1 MDFDI
6 KKYMGQWFE
15 IARIPNEFEP
25 DLTNVTA
32 EYTLTNTGVHIKNQ
46 GYKNGELIEITGQ
59 AKTSHR
65 IDMLLITFDNKHYSY
80 YQILAFTDDYSYAI
94 VGGEDRNHLWI
105 LGRKNYITSDYYA
118 WLVNVAKKNGYNV
131 DELKISK

>member
-46 GYKNGELIEITGQ
+46 GYKNGELKVITGI
-59 AKTSHR
+59 AKTTHR
-65 IDMLLITFDNKHYSY
+65 IDLLFITFDNKHYSY
-80 YQILAFTDDYSYAI
+80 YDILAFTDDYSYAL
-94 VGGEDRNHLWI
+94 VGGEDKNHLWI
-105 LGRKNYITSDYYA
+105 LGRKNYITSDLYT
-118 WLVNVAKKNGYNV
+118 WFINVAKNNEYNI
-131 DELKISK
+131 DNLKISK

>member
-6 KKYMGQWFE
+6 KKYMGKWFE
-15 IARIPNEFEP
+15 IARIPNEYEP
-25 DLTNVTA
+25 ELTNVTA
-32 EYTLTNTGVHIKNQ
+32 EYSLINNAILVKNQ

-94 VGGEDRNHLWI
+94 VGGEDKNHLWI

-131 DELKISK
+131 EELKISK

>member
-32 EYTLTNTGVHIKNQ
+32 EYTLTNTGIHIKNQ
-46 GYKNGELIEITGQ
+46 GYKNGELKVITGT
-59 AKTSHR
+59 AKTTHR
-65 IDMLLITFDNKHYSY
+65 IDLLFVTFDNKHYSY
-80 YQILAFTDDYSYAI
+80 YNILAFTDDYSYAL
-94 VGGEDRNHLWI
+94 VGGEDKNHLWI
-105 LGRKNYITSDYYA
+105 LGRKNYITSDLYT
-118 WLVNVAKKNGYNV
+118 WFINVAKNNEYNI
-131 DELKISK
+131 DNLKISK

>member
-6 KKYMGQWFE
+6 KKYMGKWFE

-32 EYTLTNTGVHIKNQ
+32 EYTLTNKDILIKNQ
-46 GYKNGELIEITGQ
+46 GYKNGELIVITGV

-65 IDMLLITFDNKHYSY
+65 IDMLFITFDNKHYSSY
-80 YQILAFTDDYSYAI
+80 NILAFTDDYSYAL
-94 VGGEDRNHLWI
+94 VGGDDKNSLWI
-105 LGRKNYITSDYYA
+105 LGRKNYINSDLYN
-118 WLVNVAKKNGYNV
+118 WFINVAKKNEYNT
-131 DELKISK
+131 DRLEINK